1 MCGRYDL
8 MDEKHSGKMHA
19 FIEMCNRTA
28 LPEEKIDETDF
39 GEICPGDLA
48 PGMICAD
55 GMIHAVSMRWGFV
68 EKDRKLVINARC
80 ESVLERAMFRHL
92 AESHRCAMPA
102 AAYFEWRR
110 GDGQK
115 YRIMSET
122 QQTIYLAGL
131 YRLNSVGKREF
142 VILTKPS
149 FGICS
154 GIHHRMPVTFQTR
167 DEARR
172 WLRSD
177 TSVADILASSDEM
190 LYATTD
196 GTEQMTM
203 IFDD

>member
-8 MDEKHSGKMHA
+8 MDEKDSGKMHA

-55 GMIHAVSMRWGFV
+55 GMIHAVSKRWGFV

-102 AAYFEWRR
+102 AAVPIAVFC
-110 GDGQK
+110 
-115 YRIMSET
+115 S
-122 QQTIYLAGL
+122 
-131 YRLNSVGKREF
+131 
-142 VILTKPS
+142 LTVPLPVPIHWPPPMPFPS
-149 FGICS
+149 GAK
-154 GIHHRMPVTFQTR
+154 MP
-167 DEARR
+167 
-172 WLRSD
+172 
-177 TSVADILASSDEM
+177 TSI
-190 LYATTD
+190 
-196 GTEQMTM
+196 
-203 IFDD
+203 